1 MKTLVLAAALA
12 LLLGPARGECG
23 TVAAFDLHTDWY
35 GGVYIPVTAGG
46 RPLNMLID
54 TGGTTSMLTAS
65 TVAALGL
72 PLEPI
77 TMQRV
82 TMYGGA
88 QLQHFVWLNTM
99 HIGNAG
105 SPPTMFLVVPDDRLP
120 HELSGTLAPDFMSRY
135 DVDLDLAAAR
145 LSLLQPCPERLQSA
159 NTVPISLDKSNHV
172 IVPVQIDGRTVMAV
186 MDTGASR
193 TDLSLET
200 ARTLFSF
207 GSGLHPAEGSDV
219 EDGVYRYPFRAL
231 SIGGI
236 TIARPDIALVPDR
249 ISRRPRA
256 APKMVLGMNI
266 LRHYRLVIGYHEL
279 LLHLEPA
286 Q

>member
-1 MKTLVLAAALA
+1 MRTLATLAVALA
-12 LLLGPARGECG
+12 VLLGPARGECR
-23 TVAAFDLHTDWY
+23 TAAAFDLHTDWY

-46 RPLNMLID
+46 RSLNMLID

-88 QLQHFVWLNTM
+88 ELRNFVWLNTM
-99 HIGNAG
+99 RIGNAS
-105 SPPTMFLVVPDDRLP
+105 SPPTAFLVVPDDRLP
-120 HELSGTLAPDFMSRY
+120 HELAGTLAPDFLSRY
-135 DVDLDLAAAR
+135 DIDLDLAAAR
-145 LSLLQPCPERLQSA
+145 LNLLLPCPERFKGA
-159 NTVPISLDKSNHV
+159 IPITLDRSNHV
-172 IVPVQIDGRTVMAV
+172 IVPVRIDGKTIMAV

-200 ARTLFSF
+200 ARAVF
-207 GSGLHPAEGSDV
+207 GLGPGLHAAEGPDV
-219 EDGVYRYPFRAL
+219 EDGVYRYPFRSLA
-231 SIGGI
+231 IGGI
-236 TIARPDIALVPDR
+236 TIDRPEIALVPDR
-249 ISRRPRA
+249 ISRRPLSTPR
-256 APKMVLGMNI
+256 MVLGMSI
-266 LRHYRLVIGYHEL
+266 LRHYRLVIGYHEQ